1 MPFRKH
7 SITLCERRTK
17 KKTRSWF
24 DWAQLIIAF
33 SVPVAITVYTIFQ
46 TKNEAIIAEQN
57 RIQDLSISEKNRLSD
72 IALSQDDQREAILV
86 EYLNSVGK
94 LLDKYG
100 MTLNDTAARLVAR
113 YKTLAAL
120 EQLDPK
126 RRSLVI
132 RSLYELG
139 LIKSHLP
146 NGEPSKQSATACFTK
161 GKTKEILEQIRVS
174 QTSVK
179 ISNIPRNLTIER
191 ITNLFSDYNI
201 KNIKVPTDILN
212 EPFGV
217 AFIQFEDEYEYEEF
231 LLDLTDENKFI
242 FVSTNYYTGHLCV
255 EMYGLSETDINEHKS
270 SAYN

>member
-146 NGEPSKQSATACFTK
+146 NGEPLLSLKTADLTALNLSTTRKSLVDWKTYEFVDFTE
-161 GKTKEILEQIRVS
+161 TVLINAS
-174 QTSVK
+174 F
-179 ISNIPRNLTIER
+179 RNLR
-191 ITNLFSDYNI
+191 I
-201 KNIKVPTDILN
+201 KNCLFKAAHLEASDFSSTSIVGTNFQNYSNYITFELASLAKATFIK
-212 EPFGV
+212 
-217 AFIQFEDEYEYEEF
+217 
-231 LLDLTDENKFI
+231 
-242 FVSTNYYTGHLCV
+242 
-255 EMYGLSETDINEHKS
+255 
-270 SAYN
+270 AY